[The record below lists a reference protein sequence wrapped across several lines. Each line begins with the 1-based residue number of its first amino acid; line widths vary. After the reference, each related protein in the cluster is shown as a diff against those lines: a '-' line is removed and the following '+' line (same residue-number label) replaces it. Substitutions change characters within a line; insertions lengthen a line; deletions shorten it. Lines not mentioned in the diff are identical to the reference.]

1 MQVFSQ
7 SVAQITKDF
16 QAISGLVREIE
27 TRLLPMDP
35 KAAAKIRGIQD
46 LERQHLEMRVGINE
60 RLVKLALGLY
70 ELNKQ
75 RVIQSYQKKK
85 EESKDEE
92 EYGLDQAE
100 IEEWVAPRAKE
111 IDGLKQQEAKVM
123 QEINEEVEG
132 LRRMSTKRK
141 AAAEVTQ
148 KMAQMQITDD
158 NDEY

>member
-1 MQVFSQ
+1 
-7 SVAQITKDF
+7 
-16 QAISGLVREIE
+16 
-27 TRLLPMDP
+27 
-35 KAAAKIRGIQD
+35 
-46 LERQHLEMRVGINE
+46 MRVNINE

-75 RVIQSYQKKK
+75 RVLQSYQKKK

-132 LRRMSTKRK
+132 LRRMSAKRK

-148 KMAQMQITDD
+148 KMGQIQITDD
-158 NDEY
+158 DDEY